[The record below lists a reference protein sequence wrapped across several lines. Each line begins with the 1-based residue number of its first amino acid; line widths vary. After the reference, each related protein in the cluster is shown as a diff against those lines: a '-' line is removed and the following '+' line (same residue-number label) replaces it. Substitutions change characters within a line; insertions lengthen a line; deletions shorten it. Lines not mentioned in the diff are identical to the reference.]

1 MTNIKDYFKKNWQI
15 IVIILLVLFGMS
27 KCTRSCSRGQKIKTL
42 NTEISY
48 KDSTIAVYEDS
59 IKYLNITKGNLSDQL
74 SNEKNHNS
82 NLTGVATT
90 NIKNQTIKIDSLTRE
105 NKSLKSENIKL
116 NKEVKRLEQQV
127 SELTKQ
133 ITPDK

>member
-1 MTNIKDYFKKNWQI
+1 MANMKDYFRKNWQI

-27 KCTRSCSRGQKIKTL
+27 KCTRSCSRGQQIKTL
-42 NTEISY
+42 NKEIVQ
-48 KDSTIAVYEDS
+48 KDSTITVYEDS

-74 SNEKNHNS
+74 SNEKSHNS

-105 NKSLKSENIKL
+105 NKSLKSENAKL
-116 NKEVKRLEQQV
+116 SKEVKRLEQQV
-127 SELTKQ
+127 EELTKQ
-133 ITPDK
+133 IAPEK